1 MDVDSLVLKPDVAHT
16 ESYSL
21 KLSDTSGT
29 VIDNESSPFVQKKAK
44 HEEKK
49 AEEPLVSDSMST

>member
-1 MDVDSLVLKPDVAHT
+1 VLKPDLAHI

-29 VIDNESSPFVQKKAK
+29 VIENDSSSNALRKVKA
-44 HEEKK
+44 EEKK
-49 AEEPLVSDSMST
+49 ADEPLISDSMST

>member
-1 MDVDSLVLKPDVAHT
+1 VDVDSLVLKPDVAHI

-44 HEEKK
+44 LEEKK
-49 AEEPLVSDSMST
+49 AEEPLISD